1 MKIPKNFHSS
11 FILFFILLLLSFLSL
26 ARAADFGYP
35 VNGEPWYFIK
45 VSFSENLPQADYPW
59 EIAQVS
65 VNGQKVRDFIL
76 FQRNEELLNQEI
88 KVKLPFE
95 VKIRY
100 PWQANQI
107 YNVEV
112 LLKNQ
117 KTKNQVSLRQ
127 PVTAPPLRGYW
138 NPDWKNYLSLIVAE
152 EDGIKRE
159 NYPIQTTLSVLSTY
173 LASPN
178 EVRVVKA
185 EKNGQDISY
194 REIPSQ
200 VYDVISWDDKKLL
213 SNVEIDEASGE
224 RIIRYHPT
232 TTFSLT
238 FLANLNPNEKATY
251 LVFYNNPKAEK
262 PNYSSDLKV
271 SGQGLGKIIENKYY
285 KVTLNR
291 KSGVIYEIT
300 EKNTGLR
307 LEHKLETNGSIHW
320 NPDVYSPPHS
330 WYHTSDWENPPYH
343 QIEGPIFYSVQLA
356 DSLPF
361 NPNIKASVTYYFYAG
376 TPFILVETTVNFID
390 SMFVQALRNGEV
402 VFNKKIFNQAAYRT
416 MSGEVK
422 VIDLSR
428 TKIHPKHVIDLRP
441 DVPWVIFFNHDKHI
455 AFANLYLKNVS
466 FNLEGGPASLEQ
478 PFVYIQNGP
487 WYYLARGLVYS
498 FGTNNQTR
506 MLPVRKGS
514 VYYEK
519 NIFYPYSFQKGQ
531 DFSAEAEKVFQ
542 MMKHPL
548 AVFESLETYAET
560 PEKWVAPIL
569 TEPFEEGVKGAI
581 GGKKKK

>member
-1 MKIPKNFHSS
+1 MNLKHKKEEIVKRPENFYSS

-200 VYDVISWDDKKLL
+200 VYDVISWDNKKLL

-271 SGQGLGKIIENKYY
+271 SGQDWVKLSKI
-285 KVTLNR
+285 
-291 KSGVIYEIT
+291 
-300 EKNTGLR
+300 
-307 LEHKLETNGSIHW
+307 
-320 NPDVYSPPHS
+320 
-330 WYHTSDWENPPYH
+330 
-343 QIEGPIFYSVQLA
+343 
-356 DSLPF
+356 
-361 NPNIKASVTYYFYAG
+361 NIIK
-376 TPFILVETTVNFID
+376 
-390 SMFVQALRNGEV
+390 
-402 VFNKKIFNQAAYRT
+402 
-416 MSGEVK
+416 
-422 VIDLSR
+422 
-428 TKIHPKHVIDLRP
+428 
-441 DVPWVIFFNHDKHI
+441 
-455 AFANLYLKNVS
+455 
-466 FNLEGGPASLEQ
+466 
-478 PFVYIQNGP
+478 
-487 WYYLARGLVYS
+487 
-498 FGTNNQTR
+498 
-506 MLPVRKGS
+506 
-514 VYYEK
+514 
-519 NIFYPYSFQKGQ
+519 
-531 DFSAEAEKVFQ
+531 
-542 MMKHPL
+542 
-548 AVFESLETYAET
+548 
-560 PEKWVAPIL
+560 
-569 TEPFEEGVKGAI
+569 
-581 GGKKKK
+581 